1 MTGAANDLLT
11 LGNTPDFS
19 RRNLDGLITG
29 TKTVSSAGTAE
40 VLGSSQAI
48 PSGYALVIKALKAN
62 TGKVH
67 IADSA
72 AEAQTDASA
81 YELGA
86 GEAVT
91 LNIDNVNRIYV
102 DANVSGEGVTY
113 IVEKVA

>member
-1 MTGAANDLLT
+1 MPAKNDLAS
-11 LGNTPDFS
+11 LGNKPDFVA
-19 RRNLDGLITG
+19 RNLDGLITG
-29 TKTVSSAGTAE
+29 TKTVSVAGTAE
-40 VLGSSQAI
+40 VLGSSQTI

-72 AEAQTDASA
+72 SEAQTDTSA
-81 YELGA
+81 YELSA
-86 GEAVT
+86 GEAIT